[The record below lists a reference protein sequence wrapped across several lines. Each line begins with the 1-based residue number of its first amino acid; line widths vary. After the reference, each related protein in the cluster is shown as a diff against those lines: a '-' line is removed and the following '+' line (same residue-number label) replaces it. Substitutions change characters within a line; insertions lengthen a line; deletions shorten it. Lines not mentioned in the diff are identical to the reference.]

1 MVEFLILVIDLEMWS
16 MIEIRYLIQ
25 CFVFNV
31 LSVVSFE
38 RVVGIIMLFVDVIVN
53 GVACVAFRVEK
64 RR

>member
-25 CFVFNV
+25 YFVFNV

-38 RVVGIIMLFVDVIVN
+38 RVVGIIMLFVM
-53 GVACVAFRVEK
+53 
-64 RR
+64 